1 MFSNCAHFGEGTFH
15 VDAHVY
21 IAESYH
27 IYVLTRIFRFENE
40 NSKCKKVVNFPLQNP
55 IFERQ
60 VNLQVNCNIYIN
72 LLTWMVIL
80 DIHNMVFEDWS

>member
-1 MFSNCAHFGEGTFH
+1 M
-15 VDAHVY
+15 Y
-21 IAESYH
+21 IAEFYH

-40 NSKCKKVVNFPLQNP
+40 NSICKKVVNLPLQNL

-60 VNLQVNCNIYIN
+60 VDLQVNCNIYIN

-80 DIHNMVFEDWS
+80 IFITWFSKIGLNIHAELLVKAVR